1 MEVKKGKDFI
11 EAAHQIDED
20 ERLESIAHVDPDA
33 ILLHDPEGSV
43 ITSIGG
49 NGCYENI
56 EDFLKHRLKA
66 NHGSLD
72 RLCKEIDYDPYEFIE
87 FLVFD
92 SSDIDELVNDAY
104 DGERLGDIYAR

>member
-20 ERLESIAHVDPDA
+20 ERLESIARIDPDA
-33 ILLHDPEGSV
+33 ILLHDPEKSV
-43 ITSIGG
+43 ITSVGG
-49 NGCYENI
+49 NRCYKFS
-56 EDFLKHRLKA
+56 EDFIKHRLGV
-66 NHGSLD
+66 NNGSLD
-72 RLCKEIDYDPYEFIE
+72 RFCKEIDYDPYEFIE

-104 DGERLGDIYAR
+104 DGERLGNVYAR